1 MLSAN
6 RLRPNVNTTTVS
18 KTDSKR
24 IQLTVI
30 LLMVNGEISFLYSHT
45 NFQTALYTTLKCQ

>member
-6 RLRPNVNTTTVS
+6 RLRPNVNTTPVS

-24 IQLTVI
+24 IHLTVI
-30 LLMVNGEISFLYSHT
+30 LLMMNAEITLLYLNAS
-45 NFQTALYTTLKCQ
+45 NQI